1 MSVSAVYLLAVTQDS
16 PVFLMSTCVSQAQLS
31 RKYKLDFVSTVA
43 QAGSAWTHCSGTLT
57 CFHVQPSKQN

>member
-31 RKYKLDFVSTVA
+31 RKYNLILCRRLHKL
-43 QAGSAWTHCSGTLT
+43 
-57 CFHVQPSKQN
+57 VQHGLIAAAR